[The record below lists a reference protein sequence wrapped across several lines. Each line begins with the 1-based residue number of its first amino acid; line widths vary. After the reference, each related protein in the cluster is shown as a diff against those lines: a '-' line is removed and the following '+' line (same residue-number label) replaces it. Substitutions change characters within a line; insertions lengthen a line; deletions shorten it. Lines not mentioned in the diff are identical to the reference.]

1 MEQRRYKDK
10 TMLRECHSTGEYRID
25 PRHLREL
32 EVYLARIPTVQV
44 QEMRRQINLE
54 ADRTGRS
61 SNDYFASAWGKHDWS
76 EYAGGVF
83 EPLYQAIQDQRIAA
97 LNLGTLIMR
106 EISERDDQWVFSHDP
121 EAGTDACPRN
131 MWGSFYWRA
140 GRETA

>member
-1 MEQRRYKDK
+1 
-10 TMLRECHSTGEYRID
+10 MLRECHSTGEYRID

-32 EVYLARIPTVQV
+32 DVYLARIPLEQV
-44 QEMRRQINLE
+44 QGMRDQINAE

-76 EYAGGVF
+76 EYVGGVF
-83 EPLYQAIQDQRIAA
+83 DPLYQAIQDQGVAA

-106 EISERDDQWVFSHDP
+106 EISERTDRWVFSHDP

-140 GRETA
+140 DRRTGVTGII